1 MPRYDTSQTSP
12 DFEPPPRRGL
22 GSGIWLGAIIVIA
35 LVILGVFVWGGIGG
49 SSSPQTAQQPAAT
62 TTGSGPAGAK

>member
-12 DFEPPPRRGL
+12 DFEPPPRRL
-22 GSGIWLGAIIVIA
+22 GSGVWLGAVIVIA

-49 SSSPQTAQQPAAT
+49 QSSRTAQQPPAT
-62 TTGSGPAGAK
+62 TTGSAPASR

>member
-1 MPRYDTSQTSP
+1 MPHYDTSQTSP
-12 DFEPPPRRGL
+12 DFEPPPRRL

-35 LVILGVFVWGGIGG
+35 LVILAVFVWGGIGG
-49 SSSPQTAQQPAAT
+49 SSSSETAQQPAPT

>member
-1 MPRYDTSQTSP
+1 MPHYDTSQTSP
-12 DFEPPPRRGL
+12 DFEPPPPRL

-35 LVILGVFVWGGIGG
+35 LVILAVFVWGGIGG
-49 SSSPQTAQQPAAT
+49 SSSSETAQQPAPT